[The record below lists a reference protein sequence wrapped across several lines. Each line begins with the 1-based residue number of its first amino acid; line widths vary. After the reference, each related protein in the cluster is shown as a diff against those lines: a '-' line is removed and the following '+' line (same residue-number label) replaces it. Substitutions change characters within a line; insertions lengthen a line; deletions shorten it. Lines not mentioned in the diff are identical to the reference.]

1 MPKLQSVN
9 KIDSS
14 SGPLLKL
21 DNVCKSYHKNLVL
34 EDVSFKV
41 KRGETVTL
49 IGPNG
54 AGKSTLMKISLGI
67 LDASSGD
74 VELKQ
79 GVTIGY
85 MPQKVIIDTV
95 LPLSVKDFL
104 YLRPKTTYEDVENAL
119 ETVRLSRLA
128 DQPVQSASGGEMQ
141 RILLARA
148 ILGEPDLLVLDEPV
162 QGIDIMGQ
170 QEIYGLIA
178 EIRDKTKCGVL
189 MISHDLHLVMAS
201 TDQVLCLNRHICC
214 SGTPEFVKDN
224 PEYHAMMGR
233 PMEGVAI
240 YTHHHSEGH
249 DHAHHGH
256 GHDHNHDHDHDHDH
270 DQSEGNHND

>member
-1 MPKLQSVN
+1 MGGTA
-9 KIDSS
+9 
-14 SGPLLKL
+14 GPLLTL
-21 DNVCKSYHKNLVL
+21 SNVSKSYHKNLVL
-34 EDVSFKV
+34 ENVSFSV
-41 KRGETVTL
+41 NRGETVTL

-54 AGKSTLMKISLGI
+54 AGKSTLMKIALGI

-74 VELKQ
+74 VEREKKI
-79 GVTIGY
+79 TIGY
-85 MPQKVIIDTV
+85 MPQKVMIDEV
-95 LPLSVKDFL
+95 LPLSVRDFL
-104 YLRPKTTYEDVENAL
+104 YLRPNTSYDDVAVAL
-119 ETVRLSRLA
+119 EVVRLTRLA

-148 ILGEPDLLVLDEPV
+148 ILGKPDLLVLDEPV

-178 EIRDKTKCGVL
+178 KIRDETGCGVL

-214 SGTPEFVKDN
+214 SGTPDFVKDN

-240 YTHHHSEGH
+240 YTHHHTEGH
-249 DHAHHGH
+249 DHKHHH
-256 GHDHNHDHDHDHDH
+256 HLEHDEGSNHD
-270 DQSEGNHND
+270 

>member
-1 MPKLQSVN
+1 MS
-9 KIDSS
+9 DSPS
-14 SGPLLKL
+14 QLLRL
-21 DNVCKSYHKNLVL
+21 ENVSKSYHKNLVL
-34 EDVSFKV
+34 DNISFSV
-41 KRGETVTL
+41 NSGETVTL

-67 LDASSGD
+67 LGVSSGK
-74 VELKQ
+74 VFRSKSIS
-79 GVTIGY
+79 VGY
-85 MPQKVIIDTV
+85 MPQKVMIDEV
-95 LPLSVKDFL
+95 LPLSVRDFL
-104 YLRPKTTYEDVENAL
+104 YLRPQVSYDEVEEVL
-119 ETVRLSRLA
+119 ETVRLPHISM
-128 DQPVQSASGGEMQ
+128 QPVQSISGGEMQ

-148 ILGEPDLLVLDEPV
+148 LLGKPDLLVLDEPV

-178 EIRDKTKCGVL
+178 KVRGETGCGVL

-214 SGTPEFVKDN
+214 SGTPEFVQDN

-240 YTHHHSEGH
+240 YTHDHGAEHDHRHHSHELEDHHH
-249 DHAHHGH
+249 D
-256 GHDHNHDHDHDHDH
+256 
-270 DQSEGNHND
+270 

>member
-1 MPKLQSVN
+1 MGGTA
-9 KIDSS
+9 
-14 SGPLLKL
+14 GPLLKL
-21 DNVCKSYHKNLVL
+21 NDVCKSYHKNFVL
-34 EDVSFKV
+34 ENVSFAV
-41 KRGETVTL
+41 NRGETVTL

-67 LDASSGD
+67 LNASSGD
-74 VELKQ
+74 VEREK
-79 GVTIGY
+79 GITIGY
-85 MPQKVIIDTV
+85 MPQKVMIDEV
-95 LPLSVKDFL
+95 LPLSVRNFL
-104 YLRPKTTYEDVENAL
+104 YLRPNTTYDDVAEAL
-119 ETVRLSRLA
+119 ETVRLTRLS
-128 DQPVQSASGGEMQ
+128 DQPVQGASGGEMQ

-148 ILGEPDLLVLDEPV
+148 ILGNPDLLVLDEPV

-178 EIRDKTKCGVL
+178 KIRDETGCGVL

-214 SGTPEFVKDN
+214 SGTPEFVKEN

-249 DHAHHGH
+249 DHKHHH
-256 GHDHNHDHDHDHDH
+256 PHEHDEGCNHD
-270 DQSEGNHND
+270 

>member
-1 MPKLQSVN
+1 MPDNGAAQ
-9 KIDSS
+9 
-14 SGPLLKL
+14 LLRL
-21 DNVCKSYHKNLVL
+21 ENVSKNYHKNIVL
-34 EDVSFKV
+34 ENISFSV
-41 KRGETVTL
+41 NRGETVTL

-67 LDASSGD
+67 LSASSGKVHRD
-74 VELKQ
+74 KKISL
-79 GVTIGY
+79 GY
-85 MPQKVIIDTV
+85 MPQKVMVDDV
-95 LPLSVKDFL
+95 LPLSVREFL
-104 YLRPKTTYEDVENAL
+104 YLRPNTSYDEVEEVL
-119 ETVRLSRLA
+119 EIVRLSRLSK
-128 DQPVQSASGGEMQ
+128 QPVQSASGGEMQ

-148 ILGEPDLLVLDEPV
+148 LLGKPDLLVLDEPV

-178 EIRDKTKCGVL
+178 KVRDETNCGVL

-214 SGTPEFVKDN
+214 SGTPEFVKED

-240 YTHHHSEGH
+240 YTHHHGEGH
-249 DHAHHGH
+249 DHDHHHQG
-256 GHDHNHDHDHDHDH
+256 
-270 DQSEGNHND
+270 EGKS